1 MWKRLWCIYSIID
14 EYVKFL
20 IYVHMKWIWKA
31 FISFLS
37 LNFNILLNSMRIL
50 VSWIALER
58 QTNLVKKRV
67 ARCKL
72 YHLIQ
77 FIVHKFL
84 LPWSLLRVRSK
95 IVPSY
100 APLFGF
106 KLPKRKI
113 TVSLQYFYVYNRN
126 LCLTPFDSQCN
137 DMEGME
143 IGFFCFKITVPKRS
157 FSNTYL

>member
-1 MWKRLWCIYSIID
+1 MKRR
-14 EYVKFL
+14 
-20 IYVHMKWIWKA
+20 WKA

-37 LNFNILLNSMRIL
+37 LNFNILLNSIRMF
-50 VSWIALER
+50 VSRIALER
-58 QTNLVKKRV
+58 QTNLAKKRV

-84 LPWSLLRVRSK
+84 LPCSLLRVRSK
-95 IVPSY
+95 IVSSY
-100 APLFGF
+100 TPLFGF

-126 LCLTPFDSQCN
+126 LCWTPFDSQCN
-137 DMEGME
+137 DMEAVQT
-143 IGFFCFKITVPKRS
+143 GFLYFKTTVLRRS
-157 FSNTYL
+157 FSNMYYIFKEISSL